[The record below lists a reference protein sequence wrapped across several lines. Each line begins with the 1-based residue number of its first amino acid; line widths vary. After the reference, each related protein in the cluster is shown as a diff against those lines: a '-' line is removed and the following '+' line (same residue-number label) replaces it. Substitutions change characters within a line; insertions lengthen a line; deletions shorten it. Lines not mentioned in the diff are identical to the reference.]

1 MKELGLG
8 ASGERKH
15 EIEVI
20 GPILNRSIVNELALN
35 RTVVEIEKYESNDN
49 NQRGSVVTTEK
60 KLI

>member
-49 NQRGSVVTTEK
+49 QRGSVVTTEK